1 MRRILISVVAYAL
14 ATVIAQSA
22 SANEPA
28 NDLTEQKRKWL
39 FAGLTAQM
47 KDPIQIHQARAKLER
62 MSLQQIDQLV
72 AQVNQR
78 IAQSQQ
84 QRLDQAQRQYQQALA
99 AREQLTRQLQAQR
112 RGVGFAPVITTLP
125 QGTSLG
131 VGAVVSPDRRYVRIN
146 ATPFFS
152 RIGRVHTFNLKTGE
166 TKRIK

>member
-1 MRRILISVVAYAL
+1 MRRIFLSLVAFAL
-14 ATVIAQSA
+14 VAATAQTA
-22 SANEPA
+22 SA

-47 KDPIQIHQARAKLER
+47 NDPVQIHQTREKLER
-62 MSLQQIDQLV
+62 MSPQQIDQLV

-78 IAQSQQ
+78 IVQSQQ
-84 QRLDQAQRQYQQALA
+84 QTLLQAQRQYRQALA
-99 AREQLTRQLQAQR
+99 AREQLTQQLQAQQ